1 MGKKDGTR
9 SNHQS
14 ILWIALIFLGV
25 AFLSFG
31 CGPSRPRVKDTNTVL
46 DNETVVMLDTWA
58 ATQLARQKEWVETK
72 NGFMEPHIILRNKG
86 GKTLHLEIRTYFK
99 DANGGSL
106 DTPTDVWDPV
116 TVNPHEDY
124 HYSRL
129 CPNKNGASYQFH
141 VRLGK
146 EVHE

>member
-1 MGKKDGTR
+1 MGKNEGARRTCR
-9 SNHQS
+9 F
-14 ILWIALIFLGV
+14 ILWSALIFSCI
-25 AFLSFG
+25 AFLSSG
-31 CGPSRPRVKDTNTVL
+31 CGPSRPRVRDTNAVL

-72 NGFMEPHIILRNKG
+72 NGFMEPHVILRNKG

-99 DANGGSL
+99 DANGGTI

-116 TVNPHEDY
+116 TVNPREDY
-124 HYSRL
+124 HYWRL

-141 VRLGK
+141 IRLGK
-146 EVHE
+146 EAHE

>member
-1 MGKKDGTR
+1 MGKHEGARNTSR
-9 SNHQS
+9 LM
-14 ILWIALIFLGV
+14 LWSALIVSCLV
-25 AFLSFG
+25 FLSAG
-31 CGPSRPRVKDTNTVL
+31 CGPSRPRAKDTNTVL
-46 DNETVVMLDTWA
+46 DSETIVMLDTWA

-72 NGFMEPHIILRNKG
+72 NGFMEPHVILRNKG
-86 GKTLHLEIRTYFK
+86 GRTLHLEIRAYFK
-99 DANGGSL
+99 DTNGGTIE
-106 DTPTDVWDPV
+106 TPTDVWDPV

-124 HYSRL
+124 HYWRL

>member
-14 ILWIALIFLGV
+14 ILWIALIFVGV
-25 AFLSFG
+25 ALLSSG